1 MGIVALA
8 GIVVLVV
15 LGFGNHVW
23 WLAAVALYLLV
34 RRPSGAVESG
44 REGRPASYQAYRE
57 RRDRQARWERRYR
70 RERGRRWF

>member
-1 MGIVALA
+1 MGIV

-23 WLAAVALYLLV
+23 WLAAVALYLLL
-34 RRPSGAVESG
+34 RRPSGAVEN
-44 REGRPASYQAYRE
+44 GRPGSYQAYRE

-70 RERGRRWF
+70 RERSRRWF